1 MFVRLGGKNDNG
13 STKFLCSSNKRPD
26 RQEEHYS
33 YLCYLPLRQFFANA
47 DNISRETPASQPR
60 GFKFPNGFAI
70 SQNPK
75 YYSNETGTLTLIDK
89 VIKPYVEQKR
99 KDLKLQPTQ
108 KALLVWGVF
117 KGQKTDKVLSKL
129 ASLNVEVVSVPANM
143 THFFQPLDLTV
154 NGEAK
159 RFMKD
164 QFTNWY

>member
-1 MFVRLGGKNDNG
+1 MQIIY
-13 STKFLCSSNKRPD
+13 
-26 RQEEHYS
+26 QEK
-33 YLCYLPLRQFFANA
+33 
-47 DNISRETPASQPR
+47 TPASQPS
-60 GFKFPNGFAI
+60 GFKFPNWFAI

-75 YYSNETGTLTLIDK
+75 HYSNETVTLTLIDK
-89 VIKPYVEQKR
+89 VIKPYVEQKG

-108 KALLVWGVF
+108 KALLLKDVF

-143 THFFQPLDLTV
+143 THFFQPLSLTV

-164 QFTNWY
+164 QFTNWYSAEIEKQMESGMSILMKLKSI